1 MRSYGVLPH
10 FDGYGCTFR
19 DLMQMMYRGGRRGI
33 GTGPGQ
39 LGCSEMLLLCKH
51 DTRQAVSDAVRER
64 GIERLARE
72 VDQERRLGVQR
83 NPYVANVTVPRSY
96 QETIRKH
103 RSLEAQMLPFEQSR
117 AAL

>member
-1 MRSYGVLPH
+1 MWEPIQFVLFTATVTVGVDPDEVH
-10 FDGYGCTFR
+10 FDFVMGWFDGYGCTFR

-72 VDQERRLGVQR
+72 VDKERRLGVQ
-83 NPYVANVTVPRSY
+83 
-96 QETIRKH
+96 Q
-103 RSLEAQMLPFEQSR
+103 
-117 AAL
+117 